1 MYLVIAY
8 HGKGKKQVDEDLK
21 KLWFNYANFV
31 KHVDVKHVYL
41 FQSAKDQKG
50 ADLVMMVEYDCAR
63 SCSDTQHKCGMPEQN
78 LGKKCRKVNYWFYVR
93 GLSKNV
99 KVKK

>member
-8 HGKGKKQVDEDLK
+8 HGKGKQKVEEDLK

-31 KHVDVKHVYL
+31 KFADVKHVYL
-41 FQSAKDQKG
+41 FQSAKDDKG

-63 SCSDTQHKCGMPEQN
+63 SCSDTRHKCGMPEQN
-78 LGKKCRKVNYWFYVR
+78 LGKKCREVNYWFYVR
-93 GLSKNV
+93 GASKNV
-99 KVKK
+99 KAKK